1 MKDTWTHQN
10 NNKIIIWNAQL
21 EQQRAEQAEQDRQAN
36 EEEEARRAQQEREAE
51 EQRKA
56 IELKRPKINS
66 FDPNRSVSRW
76 IEPRPAEY
84 ALERLK
90 AKKYVKL
97 DYFTERGCREA
108 AADPNSSMSEDT
120 FAFTQVDGTFALR
133 PLATQRSS
141 KNIRNDEDLSWGE
154 MLEAKNTM
162 LHFMDKHNWPA
173 THTSSLALFYIALE
187 LHPLRLRTN
196 GKRALLRYQGEVRV
210 EWFDAFARDEG
221 FNIEIIQ
228 EDLLKASVDYVNDRV
243 RESEMEQVRVTITST
258 PEHPLISRLP
268 LPHLSL
274 SLSLHSSTPLLHCV
288 LPAMHA
294 HDPPFHH
301 YNPHA
306 APLPTHSW
314 HATSQSALFAARLFM
329 ARVVSAARLFAARDV
344 PLHAYSLHVMFHRL
358 PIRGARCPAACLFTA
373 CDVPLPAYSR
383 YVMFR
388 CLLIRGLRCFPLHA
402 YSLHTMSH
410 CLLIR
415 GM

>member
-1 MKDTWTHQN
+1 MPPIVVDPTLSTCPNFEDELWAFMRQPVIDLHPGPDPLTHEEAAQQMKDTWTHQN

-274 SLSLHSSTPLLHCV
+274 SLSFHSSTPLLHCV
-288 LPAMHA
+288 LPATHA
-294 HDPPFHH
+294 HDPPLFITTTPTLPR
-301 YNPHA
+301 YPLTRGTQRPKPPSSLHA
-306 APLPTHSW
+306 FSW
-314 HATSQSALFAARLFM
+314 HAS
-329 ARVVSAARLFAARDV
+329 
-344 PLHAYSLHVMFHRL
+344 
-358 PIRGARCPAACLFTA
+358 
-373 CDVPLPAYSR
+373 
-383 YVMFR
+383 
-388 CLLIRGLRCFPLHA
+388 FPLHA
-402 YSLHTMSH
+402 YSLHAMFH
-410 CLLIR
+410 CMPIR
-415 GM
+415 CM